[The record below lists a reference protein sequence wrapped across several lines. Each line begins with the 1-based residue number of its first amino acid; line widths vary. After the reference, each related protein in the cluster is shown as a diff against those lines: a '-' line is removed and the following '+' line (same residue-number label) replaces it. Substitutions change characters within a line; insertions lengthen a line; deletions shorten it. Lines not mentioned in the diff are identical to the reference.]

1 MALSRRD
8 FLGTAAALG
17 AAGGF
22 ARTANAAAPDPTAY
36 KLKPGKP
43 FAGTKITAMVPNA
56 AQYRAQALRLGQ
68 LEALTGIKA
77 SYTWVPYAQLL
88 DKITIEAVSRSSTYD
103 LVTYQDSW
111 GPSLSN
117 YMEPIDVWLA
127 RDRFDFDSYPEVFR
141 VASRFRGVTYGL
153 PVRGQAQLLF
163 YRQDLLKQLGVA
175 APQTWEEV
183 ITISKV
189 LQDRVGIAGI
199 AMDYG
204 KGNGAQNLY
213 TWFNFL
219 WGKGGDLVDAGGQA
233 RFNDAAGVDG
243 TQAYLDM
250 LLKHKVANPG
260 SVQFQENDK
269 VNSMAQGKSAMMCG
283 WWWGYP
289 VMIGANGRLS
299 KEQVGFT
306 QIPSFQNGKR
316 VTLGNC
322 MPVSVSKLSRNKEAA
337 WECLKW
343 MANPDLE
350 IETAIDKSKPMNND
364 MIVTRTASFLNEPVN
379 RANNEIHREGLIS
392 LQNARPIP
400 QMRAWPHI
408 AALLEST
415 ISELAS
421 NRLPV
426 KPALDEIAMHMNRI
440 TKKSGDRKT

>member
-1 MALSRRD
+1 MALGRRD
-8 FLGTAAALG
+8 FLLSAAALG

-22 ARTANAAAPDPTAY
+22 APTAKAAARDPGAY

-43 FAGTKITAMVPNA
+43 FAGTKITAMLPNA
-56 AQYRAQALRLGQ
+56 AQYRGQALRLGE

-77 SYTWVPYAQLL
+77 TYSWVPYAQLL
-88 DKITIEAVSRSSTYD
+88 DKITVEAVSGSSTYD

-117 YMEPIDVWLA
+117 YMEPIDAWLA
-127 RDRFDFDSYPEVFR
+127 RDQFDFDSYPEVFR
-141 VASRFRGVTYGL
+141 SASRFRGVTYGL

-163 YRQDLLKQLGVA
+163 YRKDLLKRVGVA
-175 APQTWEEV
+175 PPQTWEEV
-183 ITISKV
+183 IAVSKV
-189 LQDRVGIAGI
+189 LQPRTGIAGI

-204 KGNGAQNLY
+204 KGNGAQNLF

-219 WGKGGDLVDAGGQA
+219 WGKGGDLVDAAGRA
-233 RFNDAAGVDG
+233 RFNDASGIEA
-243 TQAYLDM
+243 TQSYLDL

-260 SVQFQENDK
+260 SVQFQESDK
-269 VNSMAQGKSAMMCG
+269 INSMAQGNSAMVCG

-289 VMIGANGRLS
+289 VMIGANGRLT

-322 MPVSVSKLSRNKEAA
+322 MPISVSKLSRNKEAA

-350 IETAIDKSKPMNND
+350 IATATDKSRPTTND
-364 MIVTRTASFLNEPVN
+364 MIVTRTASFLDERVN
-379 RANNEIHREGLIS
+379 LANNGIHREGLKA
-392 LQNARPIP
+392 LQNARPLP
-400 QMRAWPHI
+400 QLRAWPHV
-408 AALLEST
+408 AALLESA
-415 ISELAS
+415 ISDLAA

-426 KPALDEIAMHMNRI
+426 KPALQEIATHVDRI
-440 TKKSGDRKT
+440 TRKSGDRKA